1 MWGWGERTMRKEGGR
16 GSHHG
21 IKEECA
27 GEEKEQPR

>member
-1 MWGWGERTMRKEGGR
+1 MRKEGGR

-27 GEEKEQPR
+27 EEKRGERKAAMG